1 MAKTLKG
8 RTQHPAYTAAV
19 LKAKNPVLLK
29 GEVVYESDT
38 TRHKIGDGTTA
49 WNALPYAKGDFDGPL
64 AAEKVTQDAT
74 HRFVSDTEKTAW
86 NGKAAKDLSNVTLT
100 KTFSQNGYYKAPDGL
115 MFQWGRLGTAP
126 SGTSYLSRYVTF
138 PTSFTATPLR
148 RTDHHRGAGRRYG
161 RGRRRHRHNRFR
173 ILHQT
178 PLYPRR
184 RRPGQL
190 RNGLSMDG
198 HRTLEIIRTNKLFR
212 RWQRQSRAG
221 CSIRCT
227 RRPH

>member
-19 LKAKNPVLLK
+19 LKAKNPVQLK

-138 PTSFTATPLR
+138 PTSFTATPFAVLITIEGQGDDTVEAGGV
-148 RTDHHRGAGRRYG
+148 TDITVSGFYIKPRYIRDGGDQGNSGMAFQWMAIGRW
-161 RGRRRHRHNRFR
+161 
-173 ILHQT
+173 
-178 PLYPRR
+178 
-184 RRPGQL
+184 
-190 RNGLSMDG
+190 
-198 HRTLEIIRTNKLFR
+198 K
-212 RWQRQSRAG
+212 
-221 CSIRCT
+221 
-227 RRPH
+227 

>member
-115 MFQWGRLGTAP
+115 MFQWGRLGSAP
-126 SGTSYLSRYVTF
+126 SGTSYSSRSVTF
-138 PTSFTATPLR
+138 PLTFTATPFAVVISIEGQGDD
-148 RTDHHRGAGRRYG
+148 TVEAGGVYNISISGFYIKPRYIRDGGDQGNSGMAFQWMAIG
-161 RGRRRHRHNRFR
+161 RW
-173 ILHQT
+173 
-178 PLYPRR
+178 
-184 RRPGQL
+184 
-190 RNGLSMDG
+190 
-198 HRTLEIIRTNKLFR
+198 E
-212 RWQRQSRAG
+212 
-221 CSIRCT
+221 
-227 RRPH
+227 

>member
-138 PTSFTATPLR
+138 PTSFTATPFAVLI
-148 RTDHHRGAGRRYG
+148 TIEGQGDDTVEAGGVTNITVSGFYIKPRYIRDGGDQGNSGMAFQWMAIG
-161 RGRRRHRHNRFR
+161 RW
-173 ILHQT
+173 
-178 PLYPRR
+178 
-184 RRPGQL
+184 
-190 RNGLSMDG
+190 
-198 HRTLEIIRTNKLFR
+198 K
-212 RWQRQSRAG
+212 
-221 CSIRCT
+221 
-227 RRPH
+227 

>member
-38 TRHKIGDGTTA
+38 TRHKIGEGTTA

-138 PTSFTATPLR
+138 PTSFTATPFAVLITIEGQGDDTVEAGGV
-148 RTDHHRGAGRRYG
+148 TDITVSGFYIKPRYIRDGGDQGNSGMAFQWMAIGRW
-161 RGRRRHRHNRFR
+161 
-173 ILHQT
+173 
-178 PLYPRR
+178 
-184 RRPGQL
+184 
-190 RNGLSMDG
+190 
-198 HRTLEIIRTNKLFR
+198 K
-212 RWQRQSRAG
+212 
-221 CSIRCT
+221 
-227 RRPH
+227 

>member
-8 RTQHPAYTAAV
+8 RTQNPAYTAAV

-138 PTSFTATPLR
+138 PTSFTATPFAVLITIEGQGDDTVEAGGV
-148 RTDHHRGAGRRYG
+148 TDITVSGFYIKPRYIRDGGDQVNSGMAFQWMAIGRW
-161 RGRRRHRHNRFR
+161 
-173 ILHQT
+173 
-178 PLYPRR
+178 
-184 RRPGQL
+184 
-190 RNGLSMDG
+190 
-198 HRTLEIIRTNKLFR
+198 K
-212 RWQRQSRAG
+212 
-221 CSIRCT
+221 
-227 RRPH
+227 

>member
-115 MFQWGRLGTAP
+115 MFQWGRLGTAT

-138 PTSFTATPLR
+138 PTSFTATPFAVLITIEGQGDDTVEAGGV
-148 RTDHHRGAGRRYG
+148 TDITVSGFYIKPRYIRDGGDQGNSGMAFQWMAIGRW
-161 RGRRRHRHNRFR
+161 
-173 ILHQT
+173 
-178 PLYPRR
+178 
-184 RRPGQL
+184 
-190 RNGLSMDG
+190 
-198 HRTLEIIRTNKLFR
+198 K
-212 RWQRQSRAG
+212 
-221 CSIRCT
+221 
-227 RRPH
+227 

>member
-8 RTQHPAYTAAV
+8 RTQHPAYTVAV

-138 PTSFTATPLR
+138 PTSFTATPFAVLITIEGQGDDTVEAGGV
-148 RTDHHRGAGRRYG
+148 TDITVSGFYIKPRYIRDGGDQGNSGMAFQWMAIGRW
-161 RGRRRHRHNRFR
+161 
-173 ILHQT
+173 
-178 PLYPRR
+178 
-184 RRPGQL
+184 
-190 RNGLSMDG
+190 
-198 HRTLEIIRTNKLFR
+198 K
-212 RWQRQSRAG
+212 
-221 CSIRCT
+221 
-227 RRPH
+227 

>member
-138 PTSFTATPLR
+138 PTSFTATPFAVLITIEGQGDDTVEAGGV
-148 RTDHHRGAGRRYG
+148 TDITVSGFYIKPRYIRDGDDQGNSGMAFQWMAIGRW
-161 RGRRRHRHNRFR
+161 
-173 ILHQT
+173 
-178 PLYPRR
+178 
-184 RRPGQL
+184 
-190 RNGLSMDG
+190 
-198 HRTLEIIRTNKLFR
+198 K
-212 RWQRQSRAG
+212 
-221 CSIRCT
+221 
-227 RRPH
+227 

>member
-138 PTSFTATPLR
+138 PTSFTATPFAVLITIEGQGDDTVEAGGV
-148 RTDHHRGAGRRYG
+148 TDITVSGFYIKPRYIRDGGDQGNSGMAFQWMAIGRW
-161 RGRRRHRHNRFR
+161 
-173 ILHQT
+173 
-178 PLYPRR
+178 
-184 RRPGQL
+184 
-190 RNGLSMDG
+190 
-198 HRTLEIIRTNKLFR
+198 E
-212 RWQRQSRAG
+212 
-221 CSIRCT
+221 
-227 RRPH
+227 

>member
-126 SGTSYLSRYVTF
+126 SGMSYLSRYVTF
-138 PTSFTATPLR
+138 PTSFTATPFAVLITIEGQGDDTVEAGGV
-148 RTDHHRGAGRRYG
+148 TDITVSGFYIKPRYIRDGGDQGNSGMAFQWMAIGRW
-161 RGRRRHRHNRFR
+161 
-173 ILHQT
+173 
-178 PLYPRR
+178 
-184 RRPGQL
+184 
-190 RNGLSMDG
+190 
-198 HRTLEIIRTNKLFR
+198 K
-212 RWQRQSRAG
+212 
-221 CSIRCT
+221 
-227 RRPH
+227 

>member
-8 RTQHPAYTAAV
+8 RTQNPAYTAAV

-38 TRHKIGDGTTA
+38 TRHKIGDGSTA
-49 WNALPYAKGDFDGPL
+49 WNTLPYAKGDFDGPL
-64 AAEKVTQDAT
+64 AADKVSQDAT

-126 SGTSYLSRYVTF
+126 SGTSYSSRSVRF
-138 PTSFTATPLR
+138 PTSFTATPFAVLITIEGQGDDTVEAGGV
-148 RTDHHRGAGRRYG
+148 TDITVSGFYIKPRYIRDGGDQGNSGMAFQWIAIGRW
-161 RGRRRHRHNRFR
+161 
-173 ILHQT
+173 
-178 PLYPRR
+178 
-184 RRPGQL
+184 
-190 RNGLSMDG
+190 
-198 HRTLEIIRTNKLFR
+198 K
-212 RWQRQSRAG
+212 
-221 CSIRCT
+221 
-227 RRPH
+227 

>member
-86 NGKAAKDLSNVTLT
+86 NNKAAKDLSNVTLT

-115 MFQWGRLGTAP
+115 MIQWGRLGTAP
-126 SGTSYLSRYVTF
+126 SGTSYSSRSVRF
-138 PTSFTATPLR
+138 PTSFTATPFAVLISIEGQGDDTVEAGGV
-148 RTDHHRGAGRRYG
+148 TDITVSGFYIKPRYIRDGGDQGNSGMAFQWIAIGRW
-161 RGRRRHRHNRFR
+161 
-173 ILHQT
+173 
-178 PLYPRR
+178 
-184 RRPGQL
+184 
-190 RNGLSMDG
+190 
-198 HRTLEIIRTNKLFR
+198 K
-212 RWQRQSRAG
+212 
-221 CSIRCT
+221 
-227 RRPH
+227 

>member
-8 RTQHPAYTAAV
+8 RTQHPAYTAAE
-19 LKAKNPVLLK
+19 LTAKNPVLLK

-64 AAEKVTQDAT
+64 AADKVSQDAT

-115 MFQWGRLGTAP
+115 MFQWGRLGSAP
-126 SGTSYLSRYVTF
+126 SGTSYSSRSVIF
-138 PTSFTATPLR
+138 PHAFKATPFAVVISIEGQGDD
-148 RTDHHRGAGRRYG
+148 TVEAGGVTNISGSGFYIKPRYIRDGGDQGNSGMAFQWIAIG
-161 RGRRRHRHNRFR
+161 RW
-173 ILHQT
+173 
-178 PLYPRR
+178 
-184 RRPGQL
+184 
-190 RNGLSMDG
+190 
-198 HRTLEIIRTNKLFR
+198 E
-212 RWQRQSRAG
+212 
-221 CSIRCT
+221 
-227 RRPH
+227 

>member
-138 PTSFTATPLR
+138 PTSFTATPFAVLI
-148 RTDHHRGAGRRYG
+148 TIEGQGDDTVEAGGVYNISISGFYIKPRYIRDGGDQGNSGMAFQWMAIG
-161 RGRRRHRHNRFR
+161 RW
-173 ILHQT
+173 
-178 PLYPRR
+178 
-184 RRPGQL
+184 
-190 RNGLSMDG
+190 
-198 HRTLEIIRTNKLFR
+198 E
-212 RWQRQSRAG
+212 
-221 CSIRCT
+221 
-227 RRPH
+227 

>member
-64 AAEKVTQDAT
+64 AADKVSQDAT

-126 SGTSYLSRYVTF
+126 SGTSYSSRSVRF
-138 PTSFTATPLR
+138 PTSFTATPFAVLITIEGQGNDTVEAGGV
-148 RTDHHRGAGRRYG
+148 TDITVSGFYIKPRYIRDGGDQGNSGMAFQWIAIGRW
-161 RGRRRHRHNRFR
+161 
-173 ILHQT
+173 
-178 PLYPRR
+178 
-184 RRPGQL
+184 
-190 RNGLSMDG
+190 
-198 HRTLEIIRTNKLFR
+198 K
-212 RWQRQSRAG
+212 
-221 CSIRCT
+221 
-227 RRPH
+227 

>member
-126 SGTSYLSRYVTF
+126 SGTSYSSRSVRF
-138 PTSFTATPLR
+138 PTSFTATPFAVLITIEGQGDDTVEAGGV
-148 RTDHHRGAGRRYG
+148 TDITVSGFYIKPRYIRDGGDQGNSGMAFQWMAIGRW
-161 RGRRRHRHNRFR
+161 
-173 ILHQT
+173 
-178 PLYPRR
+178 
-184 RRPGQL
+184 
-190 RNGLSMDG
+190 
-198 HRTLEIIRTNKLFR
+198 K
-212 RWQRQSRAG
+212 
-221 CSIRCT
+221 
-227 RRPH
+227 

>member
-8 RTQHPAYTAAV
+8 RTQNPAYTAAV

-29 GEVVYESDT
+29 GEIVYESDT
-38 TRHKIGDGTTA
+38 TRHKIGNGTTA

-126 SGTSYLSRYVTF
+126 SGTSYSSRSVRF
-138 PTSFTATPLR
+138 PTSFTATPFAVLITIEGQGDDTVEAGGV
-148 RTDHHRGAGRRYG
+148 TDITVSGFYIKPRYIRDGGDQGNSGMAFQWIAIGRW
-161 RGRRRHRHNRFR
+161 
-173 ILHQT
+173 
-178 PLYPRR
+178 
-184 RRPGQL
+184 
-190 RNGLSMDG
+190 
-198 HRTLEIIRTNKLFR
+198 K
-212 RWQRQSRAG
+212 
-221 CSIRCT
+221 
-227 RRPH
+227 

>member
-138 PTSFTATPLR
+138 PTSFTATPFAVLITIEGQGDDTVEAGGV
-148 RTDHHRGAGRRYG
+148 TDITVSGFYIKPRYIRDGGDQGNSGMAFQWMVIGRW
-161 RGRRRHRHNRFR
+161 
-173 ILHQT
+173 
-178 PLYPRR
+178 
-184 RRPGQL
+184 
-190 RNGLSMDG
+190 
-198 HRTLEIIRTNKLFR
+198 K
-212 RWQRQSRAG
+212 
-221 CSIRCT
+221 
-227 RRPH
+227 